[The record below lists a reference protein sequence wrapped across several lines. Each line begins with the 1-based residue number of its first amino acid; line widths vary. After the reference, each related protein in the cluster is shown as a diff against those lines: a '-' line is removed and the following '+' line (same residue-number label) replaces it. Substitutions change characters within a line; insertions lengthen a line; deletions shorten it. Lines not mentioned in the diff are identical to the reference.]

1 MESNYLLTDTEIQK
15 GVKMSTNYAK
25 AKYQEIYD
33 INTVSNKVSIIGIHT
48 PVGAKPRQMLSG
60 FFTQFRKYK
69 YSGCSV
75 VATPAQRLGL
85 NLAQLSTEAG
95 ASTVNPKDVF
105 NPMLVRGCH
114 GDNLNAALNSIY
126 KGSFTDEGSSIGMDQ
141 FGTSVVP
148 AGSLTW
154 EQMYYRMLQD
164 PSFKKFSMNSGLK
177 LSGLHPLVYNV
188 ASNHQ
193 IMPSQDDST
202 VGKMTPDNDDG
213 SPVGFTASTR
223 IRVSDG
229 TGTGVFQY
237 PQFMTNRLQS
247 LGWIDTRQLLNPPST
262 TNGVNPSYTVLPKIF
277 MACIILPPALSDS
290 VVTSMRFVVTHYFE
304 FKEFNTSLTLEGAS
318 EYYDWLTTQSSK
330 SAPNDT
336 FDTNSLS
343 DSVEIVSDGVF

>member
-1 MESNYLLTDTEIQK
+1 
-15 GVKMSTNYAK
+15 MSTNYAK

-85 NLAQLSTEAG
+85 NLAQISTEAG
-95 ASTVNPKDVF
+95 SSTVNPKDVF

-126 KGSFTDEGSSIGMDQ
+126 KGSFTSEGSSLAMDQ
-141 FGTSVVP
+141 FSKSVVP
-148 AGSLTW
+148 LGTLSW

-164 PSFKKFSMNSGLK
+164 PSFKKFSMSSGLK
-177 LSGLHPLVYNV
+177 LSGLHPLIYNV

-193 IMPSQDDST
+193 ILPDEAT
-202 VGKMTPDNDDG
+202 ANVGKLKTDPDYSTSGNLDVVFDETTRGVVADG
-213 SPVGFTASTR
+213 VGTAR
-223 IRVSDG
+223 GI
-229 TGTGVFQY
+229 F

-247 LGWIDTRQLLNPPST
+247 LGWMDTRQVMNSQV
-262 TNGVNPSYTVLPKIF
+262 NGAGANPSPGYTVLPKIF
-277 MACIILPPALSDS
+277 MAVIVLPPALSDS

-330 SAPNDT
+330 LEPNNT
-336 FDTNSLS
+336 FDTNSLD

>member
-1 MESNYLLTDTEIQK
+1 
-15 GVKMSTNYAK
+15 MSTNYAK

-33 INTVSNKVSIIGIHT
+33 VNTVSNKVSVIGIHT

-69 YSGCSV
+69 YTGCSV

-105 NPMLVRGCH
+105 NPILVRGCH

-126 KGSFTDEGSSIGMDQ
+126 KGSFTDEGSSLGKDDFSDTVI
-141 FGTSVVP
+141 P
-148 AGSLTW
+148 AGSLSW

-188 ASNHQ
+188 AVNHQ
-193 IMPSQDDST
+193 ILPNEINST
-202 VGKMTPDNDDG
+202 VGDLEDLG
-213 SPVGFTASTR
+213 SSAKAQEAYDQVISSYTR
-223 IRVSDG
+223 GAVSDG
-229 TGTGVFQY
+229 TAGSSVRLPIQL
-237 PQFMTNRLQS
+237 MTNRLQS
-247 LGWIDTRQLLNPPST
+247 LGWMDTRQL
-262 TNGVNPSYTVLPKIF
+262 VNSIVPNSNLASKQPAYTVLPKIF
-277 MACIILPPALSDS
+277 MAAIILPMAKSDS
-290 VVTSMRFVVTHYFE
+290 IVTSMRFVVTHYFE

-330 SAPNDT
+330 LAPNDT
-336 FDTNSLS
+336 FDTNNLV
-343 DSVEIVSDGVF
+343 DSVEIVSDGVY

>member
-1 MESNYLLTDTEIQK
+1 
-15 GVKMSTNYAK
+15 MSTNYAK

-33 INTVSNKVSIIGIHT
+33 INTVSNKVSVIGIHT
-48 PVGAKPRQMLSG
+48 PVGAKPRQMLAG

-114 GDNLNAALNSIY
+114 GDNLGAALNSIY
-126 KGSFTDEGSSIGMDQ
+126 KGSFTSEGSSLGLDQ
-141 FGTSVVP
+141 DTDTVVP
-148 AGSLTW
+148 VGTLTW

-164 PSFKKFSMNSGLK
+164 PSFKKFSMSSGLK
-177 LSGLHPLVYNV
+177 LSGLHPLIYNV
-188 ASNHQ
+188 ATNMQ
-193 IMPSQDDST
+193 LMPTQADAN
-202 VGKMTPDNDDG
+202 VGKLVYDADG
-213 SPVGFTASTR
+213 NQSFESGTFGSVPGGVSTTK
-223 IRVSDG
+223 VDV
-229 TGTGVFQY
+229 T

-247 LGWIDTRQLLNPPST
+247 LGWLDTRQIINSVDK
-262 TNGVNPSYTVLPKIF
+262 NHGNAGVPQYTVLPKIF
-277 MACIILPPALSDS
+277 MAAIVLPMAKSDS

-330 SAPNDT
+330 TASNDT
-336 FDTNSLS
+336 FDTNNLS
-343 DSVEIVSDGVF
+343 DSVEIVSDGVY